1 MQKHSKKIAYIGQK
15 GIPALWGG
23 VERATEEL
31 AVRMVRS
38 GYHVT
43 AYCRRWYTKGLVE
56 NYQGIDLVHVPSIH
70 TKHLDT
76 ISHTFFATIH
86 AMWTGADII
95 HFQGIGP
102 ALLAWMPRVFAPRTQ
117 VLVTFHCLDRRL
129 SKWNFIARA
138 AFWFGEYIAMHAAHE
153 VFVTSRFLQDY
164 SYEVWGRI
172 ATYLPNGVF
181 EIAEGEAD
189 SHETLAAFGLQPEE
203 YILCVGRLMPDKA
216 QHELIESFIRLKKRT
231 EPEFAKLKLVL
242 VGEAALGDN
251 YAESLREQAAGRTDI
266 IFTGVQTGAPLKTLM
281 RFARVAAQPS
291 YSEGMPLAVLEV
303 ASFGVPLVLSNIPAH
318 REIFG
323 EMHVY
328 NTVGDLDRLSR
339 DLERNVVHYEEVRA
353 VALAHARR
361 IQEQY
366 RWELI
371 AARYHVALVALETC
385 GSLEGQSLLRN
396 VRARA

>member
-1 MQKHSKKIAYIGQK
+1 
-15 GIPALWGG
+15 
-23 VERATEEL
+23 
-31 AVRMVRS
+31 
-38 GYHVT
+38 
-43 AYCRRWYTKGLVE
+43 
-56 NYQGIDLVHVPSIH
+56 
-70 TKHLDT
+70 
-76 ISHTFFATIH
+76 
-86 AMWTGADII
+86 
-95 HFQGIGP
+95 
-102 ALLAWMPRVFAPRTQ
+102 
-117 VLVTFHCLDRRL
+117 
-129 SKWNFIARA
+129 
-138 AFWFGEYIAMHAAHE
+138 
-153 VFVTSRFLQDY
+153 
-164 SYEVWGRI
+164 
-172 ATYLPNGVF
+172 
-181 EIAEGEAD
+181 
-189 SHETLAAFGLQPEE
+189 
-203 YILCVGRLMPDKA
+203 
-216 QHELIESFIRLKKRT
+216 
-231 EPEFAKLKLVL
+231 
-242 VGEAALGDN
+242 
-251 YAESLREQAAGRTDI
+251 
-266 IFTGVQTGAPLKTLM
+266 M